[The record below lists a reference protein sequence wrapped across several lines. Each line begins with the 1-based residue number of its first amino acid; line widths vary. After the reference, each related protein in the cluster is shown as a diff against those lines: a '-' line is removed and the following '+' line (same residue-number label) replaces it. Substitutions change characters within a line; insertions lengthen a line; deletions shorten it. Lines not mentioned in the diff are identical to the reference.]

1 MDGHRVVAIG
11 VAAASTLIAASWLTW
26 SLLTSSQDVVE
37 TGLDGQ
43 ALVYMKDGAIDGCG
57 VRVLV
62 VDVPAAYDQASL
74 ITAYDVSFNLK
85 PSGLAVVQARS
96 IDATLSD
103 YESGDRNRR
112 RAIAPE
118 KFWFK
123 ASGARATAPIGRM
136 NGRMLPGDDRGSVVY
151 LSDFDSVIALFA
163 AHGAR
168 KPISM
173 GVVRPGMRAERVFS
187 GQINMSDSER
197 KQVAACLDRLALS
210 TTATR

>member
-1 MDGHRVVAIG
+1 MDGKRVI
-11 VAAASTLIAASWLTW
+11 AAGAGAALTLLAASWLTW
-26 SLLTSSQDVVE
+26 SLHASSQDVVE

-43 ALVYMKDGAIDGCG
+43 ALVYMKDGVIDGCG
-57 VRVLV
+57 IRVLV
-62 VDVPAAYDQASL
+62 VDLPAAYNQVSL

-96 IDATLSD
+96 TDATLSD
-103 YESGDRNRR
+103 YESGDKNRR

-118 KFWFK
+118 KFWLK
-123 ASGARATAPIGRM
+123 ASGARPTAPDKRM
-136 NGRMLPGDDRGSVVY
+136 NGTMLPGDDRGSVVY
-151 LSDFDSVIALFA
+151 LSELDSVIALFT

-173 GVVRPGMRAERVFS
+173 GVIRPGMRTERVFS

-197 KQVAACLDRLALS
+197 KQVSSCLDELAIS
-210 TTATR
+210 TKSKR

>member
-1 MDGHRVVAIG
+1 MNGHRVVAIG
-11 VAAASTLIAASWLTW
+11 IAAASTLIAASWFTW
-26 SLLTSSQDVVE
+26 PYLASSQNVVE

-85 PSGLAVVQARS
+85 PSGVAVVQARS
-96 IDATLSD
+96 TDATLSD
-103 YESGDRNRR
+103 YESGDKNRR
-112 RAIAPE
+112 KAVAPD
-118 KFWFK
+118 KFWLK
-123 ASGARATAPIGRM
+123 ASGARATAPVEKM
-136 NGRMLPGDDRGSVVY
+136 NGKMLPGADRGTVVY
-151 LSDFDSVIALFA
+151 VSDRDSVTALFA

-168 KPISM
+168 KPITM
-173 GVVRPGMRAERVFS
+173 GVIRPGMRTERVFS

-210 TTATR
+210 TNATR